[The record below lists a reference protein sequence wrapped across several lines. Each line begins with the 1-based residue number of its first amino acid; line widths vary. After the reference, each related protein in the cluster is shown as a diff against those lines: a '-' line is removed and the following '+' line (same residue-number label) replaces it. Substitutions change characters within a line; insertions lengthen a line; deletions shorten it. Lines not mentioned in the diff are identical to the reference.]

1 MPVGLLGCLFSWY
14 TSEIHS
20 QGYTWFSWWDLR
32 AVDSWLVLISS
43 PPTCCRMFVR
53 SAWCGCTWSLWG
65 IADLWFVVMPWF
77 FSINLLLYHLL
88 LILYFSPVLLN
99 SIQLVFSLTLLCLVH
114 FVFFFPCF
122 AFFLSKNISYIA
134 WKYMV
139 LLYVRKEKHFMCHSY
154 LSTDLDNCLS
164 SLRLHEIA
172 INHVEYSI
180 RTVPISFC
188 SLSE

>member
-1 MPVGLLGCLFSWY
+1 MPVGLLGCLFNRY

-32 AVDSWLVLISS
+32 AVVSRLVLISS
-43 PPTCCRMFVR
+43 PPTCCRMFVH
-53 SAWCGCTWSLWG
+53 SAWCGCTWCLWG

-88 LILYFSPVLLN
+88 LILFFSPVLLN
-99 SIQLVFSLTLLCLVH
+99 SIQLVFSLTLLCLIL
-114 FVFFFPCF
+114 FFFP
-122 AFFLSKNISYIA
+122 LSKNISYIA
-134 WKYMV
+134 SKYMV

-180 RTVPISFC
+180 RTFPISFC